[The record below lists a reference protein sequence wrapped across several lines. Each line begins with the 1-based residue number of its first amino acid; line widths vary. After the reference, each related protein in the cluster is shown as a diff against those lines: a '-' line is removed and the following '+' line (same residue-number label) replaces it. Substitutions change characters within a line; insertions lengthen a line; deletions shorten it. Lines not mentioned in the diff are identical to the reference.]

1 MVSVVIAAHNEEAV
15 VGRCIE
21 ALLEQGVDAPQIFVS
36 ANGCTDATARVALAR
51 GATVIDRAE
60 PGKPAALNAADA
72 AADTF
77 PRVYLDADIVLPA
90 GAIDA
95 VDRMFGGADAPLAAA
110 PHRRIDTA
118 GCAMAVKAYYAI
130 NERLP
135 VFRDGLFGR
144 GMFVVSAAGRAR
156 FSEFPALTADD
167 LFADAQFDGWE
178 KRPLGEVEIS
188 VAAPRST
195 RDLIRRLVRVRR
207 GNTEMR
213 AAAAR
218 GEVRSTVRPSDR
230 RAWARVV
237 REDPRLFFAAVPYVV
252 ITLTASLLA
261 RRTPVAAAAWGR
273 DDSTRTTPSVAQWGS
288 T

>member
-1 MVSVVIAAHNEEAV
+1 M
-15 VGRCIE
+15 
-21 ALLEQGVDAPQIFVS
+21 S
-36 ANGCTDATARVALAR
+36 AG
-51 GATVIDRAE
+51 
-60 PGKPAALNAADA
+60 
-72 AADTF
+72 
-77 PRVYLDADIVLPA
+77 
-90 GAIDA
+90 
-95 VDRMFGGADAPLAAA
+95 
-110 PHRRIDTA
+110 
-118 GCAMAVKAYYAI
+118 
-130 NERLP
+130 
-135 VFRDGLFGR
+135 
-144 GMFVVSAAGRAR
+144 
-156 FSEFPALTADD
+156 
-167 LFADAQFDGWE
+167 
-178 KRPLGEVEIS
+178 EIS